1 MSLNERLIGAGAVA
15 CTTDTTDVFGDGSG
29 IALYTMDYDASDAGG
44 LYDGTPTNVDFGV
57 EGQINYG
64 ARFNGTS
71 AYISTGGS
79 IVNSLTSITVA
90 GWFYT
95 EPNTNYSYALHFG
108 TTGTDGDAISISRW
122 NNTASGGFG
131 AYTLYA
137 NIGSGSVDG
146 NYTLNE
152 NTWYHIAITWTGTT
166 MKFYVNGNLETTAT
180 TSSLSIPASG
190 NSGYIGRY
198 IINQSFNWKGTIDQL
213 RIFNKALSSDEVST
227 LYAETAC
234 VYTCTTDTV
243 DYPTTNVAYYKLDNS
258 AEDETGIYD
267 GTATNINYTFGR
279 FGQAAVFNGSSS
291 YITINSTSTT
301 PFDASSEDFSISAW
315 INVSSFQND
324 ACIIS
329 KWGST
334 STNQSYFFGFGG
346 SADNT
351 KLIVYEKSGS
361 TTHVINSTSTTITT
375 GSWFHVAYVRNPT
388 QTIIYI
394 NGVAETFSN
403 TNTINSGNSQPIIV
417 GRQEGYA
424 GTSFNGKIDQVRI
437 FSSALTSTQVTEL
450 YEEYECEDTSTFNPV
465 LYTGNG
471 STQYISNVGF
481 EPDLVWIKARSVNY
495 DHQLHDI
502 VRGAGNGILS
512 NNTSAEF
519 PYNTVTSFDANGFT
533 VDASTYIGTNA
544 NNQTFVAWCW
554 KAGGIAVSNT
564 DGTRTSQVSANVDAG
579 FSILTLDKPNTNTDT
594 YGHGLSEAP
603 ELIIL
608 KRTASADD
616 WYVYSKELG
625 NTVRISLNSD
635 AAKVTGTGVW
645 GSTTPTNSVFTLQN
659 QTGGAHVAYC
669 FHSVAGYSKIGSYSG
684 SNSPITIYTT
694 DDGTAGGSNP
704 FEPAFIMT
712 KRTNSPGGYWIIQDN
727 KRRTT
732 NGNALFPNSSAVE
745 SLNWNTSFNSNGFTI
760 SSNEAWIS
768 VSGGEY
774 IYMAFA

>member
-1 MSLNERLIGAGAVA
+1 
-15 CTTDTTDVFGDGSG
+15 
-29 IALYTMDYDASDAGG
+29 
-44 LYDGTPTNVDFGV
+44 
-57 EGQINYG
+57 
-64 ARFNGTS
+64 
-71 AYISTGGS
+71 
-79 IVNSLTSITVA
+79 
-90 GWFYT
+90 
-95 EPNTNYSYALHFG
+95 
-108 TTGTDGDAISISRW
+108 
-122 NNTASGGFG
+122 
-131 AYTLYA
+131 
-137 NIGSGSVDG
+137 
-146 NYTLNE
+146 
-152 NTWYHIAITWTGTT
+152 
-166 MKFYVNGNLETTAT
+166 
-180 TSSLSIPASG
+180 
-190 NSGYIGRY
+190 
-198 IINQSFNWKGTIDQL
+198 
-213 RIFNKALSSDEVST
+213 
-227 LYAETAC
+227 
-234 VYTCTTDTV
+234 
-243 DYPTTNVAYYKLDNS
+243 
-258 AEDETGIYD
+258 
-267 GTATNINYTFGR
+267 
-279 FGQAAVFNGSSS
+279 
-291 YITINSTSTT
+291 
-301 PFDASSEDFSISAW
+301 
-315 INVSSFQND
+315 
-324 ACIIS
+324 
-329 KWGST
+329 
-334 STNQSYFFGFGG
+334 
-346 SADNT
+346 
-351 KLIVYEKSGS
+351 
-361 TTHVINSTSTTITT
+361 
-375 GSWFHVAYVRNPT
+375 
-388 QTIIYI
+388 
-394 NGVAETFSN
+394 
-403 TNTINSGNSQPIIV
+403 
-417 GRQEGYA
+417 
-424 GTSFNGKIDQVRI
+424 
-437 FSSALTSTQVTEL
+437 
-450 YEEYECEDTSTFNPV
+450 
-465 LYTGNG
+465 
-471 STQYISNVGF
+471 
-481 EPDLVWIKARSVNY
+481 LVWIKARSVNY

>member
-267 GTATNINYTFGR
+267 GTESNIEYRFGR
-279 FGQAAVFNGSSS
+279 FGQAAVFNGTNS
-291 YITINSTSTT
+291 YIYASNSVQQPTTNFSASVWVLFHQIKASSVGVIGNFKTGVTPQVGWAIAHQNGTPLQFWADGTANSNGGMVQSTS
-301 PFDASSEDFSISAW
+301 SIPTNEW
-315 INVSSFQND
+315 IHVVGTYDGSNV
-324 ACIIS
+324 
-329 KWGST
+329 K
-334 STNQSYFFGFGG
+334 
-346 SADNT
+346 
-351 KLIVYEKSGS
+351 
-361 TTHVINSTSTTITT
+361 
-375 GSWFHVAYVRNPT
+375 
-388 QTIIYI
+388 IYI
-394 NGVAETFSN
+394 NGSLEN
-403 TNTINSGNSQPIIV
+403 TKSYTQTPATTDQPLAIGRWYGN
-417 GRQEGYA
+417 
-424 GTSFNGKIDQVRI
+424 FNDFYTDGQIDQVRI

-712 KRTNSPGGYWIIQDN
+712 KRTNSPGGFWIIQDN

-732 NGNALFPNSSAVE
+732 NGDALYPNSSAVE
-745 SLNWNTSFNSNGFTI
+745 SFNWNTSFNSNGFTI

>member
-15 CTTDTTDVFGDGSG
+15 CTADTTDVFGDGSG
-29 IALYTMDYDASDAGG
+29 IALYTMDYDASDASGS
-44 LYDGTPTNVDFGV
+44 YDGTPTNVEFGV

-95 EPNTNYSYALHFG
+95 EPNTNYSYGLHFG
-108 TTGTDGDAISISRW
+108 TISTGGDAISISRW
-122 NNTASGGFG
+122 NNTAFGEFG

-137 NIGSGSVDG
+137 NIGSGNVDG

-198 IINQSFNWKGTIDQL
+198 IINQSFNWKGKIDQL

-258 AEDETGIYD
+258 AEDETGNYD
-267 GTATNINYTFGR
+267 GTATNVNYTFGR
-279 FGQAAVFNGSSS
+279 FGQAAVFSSS
-291 YITINSTSTT
+291 NTGITNSNLKLNSTGHSV
-301 PFDASSEDFSISAW
+301 SMW
-315 INVSSFQND
+315 INTTTL
-324 ACIIS
+324 ATG
-329 KWGST
+329 KWNICFFSDFTGFPSGVFGRRPDRT
-334 STNQSYFFGFGG
+334 DFHYRTESGNELYF
-346 SADNT
+346 T
-351 KLIVYEKSGS
+351 L
-361 TTHVINSTSTTITT
+361 
-375 GSWFHVAYVRNPT
+375 
-388 QTIIYI
+388 
-394 NGVAETFSN
+394 SN
-403 TNTINSGNSQPIIV
+403 TNTWYHILATRDANGVKIYVNGSFVTSNNDSL
-417 GRQEGYA
+417 
-424 GTSFNGKIDQVRI
+424 GTVPSSSYNVTVIGSNNLYPNEYFQGSIDQVRI
-437 FSSALTSTQVTEL
+437 FSSALTSTQATEL

-481 EPDLVWIKARSVNY
+481 EPDLVWIKVRSAAGYNHNLF
-495 DHQLHDI
+495 DT
-502 VRGAGNGILS
+502 VRGATKRLMSNLTNAEDSNGTL
-512 NNTSAEF
+512 
-519 PYNTVTSFDANGFT
+519 TSFDANGFFLSAGG
-533 VDASTYIGTNA
+533 DANPSQNM
-544 NNQTFVAWCW
+544 VAWSW
-554 KAGGIAVSNT
+554 KGGGDAVSNT
-564 DGTRTSQVSANVDAG
+564 DGTITSQVSANTDAG
-579 FSILTLDKPNTNTDT
+579 FSIVKTTSNSSGILNF
-594 YGHGLSEAP
+594 GHGLDLPP
-603 ELIIL
+603 ELVITKQTDGISAWYTYN
-608 KRTASADD
+608 TALSNGLDVA
-616 WYVYSKELG
+616 LA
-625 NTVRISLNSD
+625 LQSD
-635 AAKVTGTGVW
+635 GAAITNYGTGKW
-645 GSTTPTNSVFTLQN
+645 SSSNSVVGIGQAQWYMASNANFI
-659 QTGGAHVAYC
+659 AYC

-712 KRTNSPGGYWIIQDN
+712 KRTNSPGGFWIIQDN

-732 NGNALFPNSSAVE
+732 NGDALYPNSSAVE
-745 SLNWNTSFNSNGFTI
+745 SFNWNTSFNSNGFTI

>member
-1 MSLNERLIGAGAVA
+1 MIANFRYRKWFNHFSDYFNRWNHVVGTYDGSNVKIYNKRKFRKYKILHANSCYNRP
-15 CTTDTTDVFGDGSG
+15 TFGDWKVL
-29 IALYTMDYDASDAGG
+29 LYW
-44 LYDGTPTNVDFGV
+44 N
-57 EGQINYG
+57 I
-64 ARFNGTS
+64 FND
-71 AYISTGGS
+71 
-79 IVNSLTSITVA
+79 
-90 GWFYT
+90 FYT
-95 EPNTNYSYALHFG
+95 E
-108 TTGTDGDAISISRW
+108 W
-122 NNTASGGFG
+122 
-131 AYTLYA
+131 
-137 NIGSGSVDG
+137 
-146 NYTLNE
+146 
-152 NTWYHIAITWTGTT
+152 
-166 MKFYVNGNLETTAT
+166 
-180 TSSLSIPASG
+180 
-190 NSGYIGRY
+190 
-198 IINQSFNWKGTIDQL
+198 Q
-213 RIFNKALSSDEVST
+213 
-227 LYAETAC
+227 
-234 VYTCTTDTV
+234 
-243 DYPTTNVAYYKLDNS
+243 
-258 AEDETGIYD
+258 
-267 GTATNINYTFGR
+267 
-279 FGQAAVFNGSSS
+279 
-291 YITINSTSTT
+291 
-301 PFDASSEDFSISAW
+301 
-315 INVSSFQND
+315 
-324 ACIIS
+324 
-329 KWGST
+329 
-334 STNQSYFFGFGG
+334 
-346 SADNT
+346 
-351 KLIVYEKSGS
+351 
-361 TTHVINSTSTTITT
+361 
-375 GSWFHVAYVRNPT
+375 
-388 QTIIYI
+388 
-394 NGVAETFSN
+394 
-403 TNTINSGNSQPIIV
+403 
-417 GRQEGYA
+417 
-424 GTSFNGKIDQVRI
+424 IDQVRI